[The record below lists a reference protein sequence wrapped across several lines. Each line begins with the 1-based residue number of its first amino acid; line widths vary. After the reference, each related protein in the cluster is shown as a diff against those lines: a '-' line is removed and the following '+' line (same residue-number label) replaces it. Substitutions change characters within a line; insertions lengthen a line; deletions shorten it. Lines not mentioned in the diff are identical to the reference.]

1 MARPRIGVF
10 GILMVVGGMLAL
22 RWAQKHGGAQL
33 PLGRELNRWENEG
46 GNVVTPSAVVPKT
59 GVAPRVSPMAPITR
73 TALGRGRFRI
83 VDTSCKI
90 EYRAERTRGKPA
102 CPFLR
107 LPHVRFVVAL
117 RLHGAQQVRADP
129 HIGRS
134 SLLRYVRIISE
145 YTTIGAVSGVFAA
158 R

>member
-59 GVAPRVSPMAPITR
+59 GVAPRGVANGADHANGAGPW
-73 TALGRGRFRI
+73 
-83 VDTSCKI
+83 
-90 EYRAERTRGKPA
+90 
-102 CPFLR
+102 PF
-107 LPHVRFVVAL
+107 PH
-117 RLHGAQQVRADP
+117 
-129 HIGRS
+129 S
-134 SLLRYVRIISE
+134 
-145 YTTIGAVSGVFAA
+145 
-158 R
+158 